1 MEKKS
6 LINKIKALFNE
17 ETTEESVEF
26 VDVET
31 QDGQILRV
39 ADVAV
44 DQPVE
49 IVEGENLVEA
59 PDGNYVLVDGTT
71 LVVSGGMITEIV
83 EVEEDNEENNEEM
96 NSHDKNKF
104 TILQGVDKWQVE
116 VTEESIEVGTKLTQV
131 DAEGNTWQLSDGEYL
146 LEDGTKIQVDSDGVV
161 VLVGENSNEQMSAEE
176 DEKKENDLDSAII
189 NALETLTKEVA
200 SLKEGFSKV
209 EAENKELKE
218 KVEAFG
224 GLPSEEH
231 TETKKEFKAV
241 SKKPKSPLHSITG
254 Y

>member
-1 MEKKS
+1 MEKKT
-6 LINKIKALFNE
+6 LISKIKALFNE
-17 ETTEESVEF
+17 ETQEESVEF

-71 LVVSGGMITEIV
+71 LVVSGGMITEIQ
-83 EVEEDNEENNEEM
+83 EAEEAPAEEEEM
-96 NSHDKNKF
+96 SEETEAKK
-104 TILQGVDKWQVE
+104 E
-116 VTEESIEVGTKLTQV
+116 EESK
-131 DAEGNTWQLSDGEYL
+131 
-146 LEDGTKIQVDSDGVV
+146 
-161 VLVGENSNEQMSAEE
+161 EE
-176 DEKKENDLDSAII
+176 ESKEEMEEESKETDLDNAIL
-189 NALETLTKEVA
+189 NALETLTNEVA
-200 SLKEGFSKV
+200 SLKEGFNKV

-224 GLPSEEH
+224 KLPSEEH
-231 TETKKEFKAV
+231 TETKKEFKTE
-241 SKKPKSPLHSITG
+241 KKKSKSPLHAIKG